1 MYQLCFPDA
10 KAQELPRLNRSSMPN
25 LAMGTF
31 IFCGA
36 VESLL
41 PPSSSD
47 PGLSSQTVTKLLLV
61 TEAKILPFVQK
72 SAYPKTS
79 LASMACQ
86 SVDSYRGHHKKQRTR
101 AVMGACQPRL
111 AALPATSGSWG
122 LPLRSCRQRHFHI
135 GLGQAN
141 SPRLDR
147 LQPWPPSLG
156 LALSFFPDSL
166 TLTSVL
172 ACREPQCN

>member
-1 MYQLCFPDA
+1 MSCCMFYEYD
-10 KAQELPRLNRSSMPN
+10 
-25 LAMGTF
+25 
-31 IFCGA
+31 
-36 VESLL
+36 
-41 PPSSSD
+41 
-47 PGLSSQTVTKLLLV
+47 
-61 TEAKILPFVQK
+61 TEAAWPGAQVYRTAHITQK
-72 SAYPKTS
+72 LGWEPRRSLCTHPQEYS

-86 SVDSYRGHHKKQRTR
+86 SVDSYRGHHKKQSTR

-111 AALPATSGSWG
+111 AVLPATSFSWG

-156 LALSFFPDSL
+156 LALSFFPDSP

-172 ACREPQCN
+172 ACREPQRN

>member
-1 MYQLCFPDA
+1 MRTPCAPGTPRHVVLHVLRILYDVEAAWSGAQVYRTAHITQKLGWEPRRSLCTHP
-10 KAQELPRLNRSSMPN
+10 
-25 LAMGTF
+25 
-31 IFCGA
+31 
-36 VESLL
+36 
-41 PPSSSD
+41 
-47 PGLSSQTVTKLLLV
+47 
-61 TEAKILPFVQK
+61 QK
-72 SAYPKTS
+72 YS

-86 SVDSYRGHHKKQRTR
+86 SVDSYRSHHKKQRTR

-111 AALPATSGSWG
+111 AVLPATSGSWA